1 MKNMKKGI
9 NLDKSTKNGHK
20 EITGTFGLISHKT
33 AGLVA
38 STCIY
43 VGGVIGSVA
52 TVRTRATHYGGDGS
66 SKGGREIGI
75 SRDCGSGGA

>member
-52 TVRTRATHYGGDGS
+52 TVRT
-66 SKGGREIGI
+66 
-75 SRDCGSGGA
+75 